1 MGLKT
6 VFAAKDTL
14 KKRLTHVKP
23 KGIGKEKNLVYKIPC
38 QCGANYIG
46 ETGRQLQV
54 RVNEHRRN
62 WEKMKKE
69 KEEGNDMDIISSLLA
84 AHAVEKEHQIE
95 WEEVTILANEANMKR
110 RKIHE
115 AAAIYLEEEVIS
127 QPSFDIPRIWH
138 SLIREEKKEIVKER
152 KPKKK
157 VVSEKACSI
166 QQNRKRSREEEEEGE
181 IQVGNRKV
189 KRTEAEPKPVF
200 SVVRREQATRHRYSL
215 RAVRRKPNRLIE
227 H

>member
-1 MGLKT
+1 M
-6 VFAAKDTL
+6 V
-14 KKRLTHVKP
+14 
-23 KGIGKEKNLVYKIPC
+23 
-38 QCGANYIG
+38 
-46 ETGRQLQV
+46 
-54 RVNEHRRN
+54 
-62 WEKMKKE
+62 
-69 KEEGNDMDIISSLLA
+69 SLA
-84 AHAVEKEHQIE
+84 
-95 WEEVTILANEANMKR
+95 
-110 RKIHE
+110 
-115 AAAIYLEEEVIS
+115 
-127 QPSFDIPRIWH
+127 
-138 SLIREEKKEIVKER
+138 EIVKER